1 MSLVKLAFEYLGGR
15 YVYNLWL
22 QRSFSVGQMKT
33 FIFNR
38 RFYNVRCL
46 HSPLQRA
53 RLIRNTDVF
62 ISGSDQI
69 WNTFYRFDPTMFLD
83 FAGGKRKIAYAASIG
98 TDCIKKDY
106 KEAVRDFLS
115 DYYRIGVREVTAV
128 RVLSALTM
136 RNDIVCVIDPTFLLS
151 PEQWRDVSDTAVI
164 EKALPE
170 VYILCYVIG
179 ENPEYCSQLRKVVEC
194 CDSIGVVIV
203 PSQENPSFS
212 LEGATVYRDAGP
224 LEFVRLICGASFV
237 CTDSFHATALCI
249 NLGKDFVEFVRTYG
263 GCAPSQGSRI
273 MDLLRQYN
281 LLYRIYSEDSVA
293 WASHIDYSAIQK
305 LLGSERTRCVEFL
318 TNAIED

>member
-1 MSLVKLAFEYLGGR
+1 MKPVQLYSYTGTNKQTSITLSDSYSNYKFIEIYG
-15 YVYNLWL
+15 
-22 QRSFSVGQMKT
+22 QRNAMHGFIKMNTTDSNVIDFNIVGQ
-33 FIFNR
+33 N
-38 RFYNVRCL
+38 
-46 HSPLQRA
+46 
-53 RLIRNTDVF
+53 
-62 ISGSDQI
+62 
-69 WNTFYRFDPTMFLD
+69 
-83 FAGGKRKIAYAASIG
+83 GGY
-98 TDCIKKDY
+98 
-106 KEAVRDFLS
+106 
-115 DYYRIGVREVTAV
+115 
-128 RVLSALTM
+128 
-136 RNDIVCVIDPTFLLS
+136 
-151 PEQWRDVSDTAVI
+151 
-164 EKALPE
+164 
-170 VYILCYVIG
+170 
-179 ENPEYCSQLRKVVEC
+179 
-194 CDSIGVVIV
+194 IGVVIV